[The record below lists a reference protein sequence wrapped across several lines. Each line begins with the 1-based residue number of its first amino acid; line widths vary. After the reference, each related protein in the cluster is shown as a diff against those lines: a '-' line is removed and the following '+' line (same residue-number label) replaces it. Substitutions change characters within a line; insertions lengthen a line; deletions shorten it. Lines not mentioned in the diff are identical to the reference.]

1 MPLLE
6 LFRVAFEA
14 LRVNLMRSILTML
27 GIIIGVAA
35 VIAMVTVGAGAQAE
49 VDRQISSLG
58 SNLFMVMSGA
68 RGRGGVRMATGSQST
83 LTVSDARA
91 LKTEIPEIVAA
102 APTMRGGAQVVVGN
116 TNWST
121 TVQGIDNDYLI
132 ARGWQ
137 IDEGRDLEPQE
148 VRTGAKVA
156 ILGATVA
163 TELFGA
169 GNAIGQTLRVKN
181 VPFQV
186 VGTLVAKGQSGMGSD
201 QDDVVMMPLQA
212 AAGRVLG
219 RASHRSD
226 SIGVIF
232 VSVAEAWMM
241 DDVEQQMAAV
251 LRQRHRISGEGQ
263 DTFTIRNMSEIVETR
278 AEARQVFNMLL
289 AAVASVSLVVGGI
302 GIMNIMLVSVTE
314 RTREIGLRM
323 AVGAKGRDILLQFL
337 VEAVALC
344 LAGGFLGI
352 LIALVLTFGI
362 AWIAEWPMLLQ
373 WPVVVMAL
381 GFSGAIGIFF
391 GFYPARKAAA
401 KDPIEALR
409 TE

>member
-68 RGRGGVRMATGSQST
+68 RSRGGVRTAAGSEVR
-83 LTVSDARA
+83 LTVDDARA
-91 LKTEIPEIVAA
+91 LKAEIPEIVAA
-102 APTMRGGAQVVVGN
+102 APTMRGAGQVVLGN
-116 TNWST
+116 TNWAT
-121 TVQGIDNDYLI
+121 TIQGIDNEYLV

-148 VRTGAKVA
+148 VRTGGKVA
-156 ILGATVA
+156 LLGARVVR
-163 TELFGA
+163 ELFGA
-169 GNAIGQTLRVKN
+169 GNAIGQTIRIKN

-186 VGTLVAKGQSGMGSD
+186 VGTMVPKGQSSMGYD
-201 QDDVVMMPLQA
+201 QDDIVMIPLRA
-212 AAGRVLG
+212 ARGRVLG
-219 RASHRSD
+219 RSGTRAD
-226 SIGVIF
+226 SVSVIF
-232 VSVAEAWMM
+232 VSVAEGWMM
-241 DDVEQQMAAV
+241 DDVERQILEV
-251 LRQRHRISGEGQ
+251 LRQRHRVPPGRDDPFG
-263 DTFTIRNMSEIVETR
+263 IRNMSEIVETR
-278 AEARQVFNMLL
+278 AETQAVFNILL

-323 AVGAKGRDILLQFL
+323 AVGARARDILLQFL
-337 VEAVALC
+337 VEAVTLC
-344 LAGGFLGI
+344 LLGGFLGI
-352 LIALVLTFGI
+352 VIALVLTFGI
-362 AWIAEWPMLLQ
+362 ARIAEWPVLLE
-373 WPVVVMAL
+373 WPVVVLAL
-381 GFSGAIGIFF
+381 GFSGAIGVFF
-391 GFYPARKAAA
+391 GYYPARKAAA
-401 KDPIEALR
+401 KDPIDALR

>member
-212 AAGRVLG
+212 ASGRVLG

-226 SIGVIF
+226 SVGVIF

>member
-1 MPLLE
+1 MPLAE
-6 LFRVAFEA
+6 LLRVALEA
-14 LRVNLMRSILTML
+14 LRVNLMRSVLTML

-49 VDRQISSLG
+49 IDRQISSLG
-58 SNLFMVMSGA
+58 SNLFMVMSGT
-68 RGRGGVRMATGSQST
+68 RSRGGVRTASGSEMR
-83 LTVSDARA
+83 LTVADARA
-91 LKTEIPEIVAA
+91 LKAEIPEIVAA
-102 APTMRGGAQVVVGN
+102 APTMRGVGQVVVGN

-121 TVQGIDNDYLI
+121 TIQGIDNEYLV

-148 VRTGAKVA
+148 IRSGSKVA
-156 ILGATVA
+156 LLGSRVA

-169 GNAIGQTLRVKN
+169 ANALGQTVRIKN
-181 VPFQV
+181 VPFVV
-186 VGTLVAKGQSGMGSD
+186 VGTLLEKGQSSMGSD
-201 QDDVVMMPLQA
+201 QDDIVMIPLA
-212 AAGRVLG
+212 AARGRVLG
-219 RASHRSD
+219 RSGPRSD
-226 SIGVIF
+226 AVSVIF
-232 VSVAEAWMM
+232 VSVAEGWMM
-241 DDVEQQMAAV
+241 DDVERQMGEV
-251 LRQRHRISGEGQ
+251 LRQRYRVRAGA
-263 DTFTIRNMSEIVETR
+263 DDPFAIRNMSEIVETR

-337 VEAVALC
+337 VEAVTLC
-344 LAGGFLGI
+344 LIGGVLGI
-352 LIALVLTFGI
+352 LSALVITFGI
-362 AWIAEWPMLLQ
+362 ARIAEWPVLLQ
-373 WPVVVMAL
+373 WPVVVLAL
-381 GFSGAIGIFF
+381 GFSAAIGIFF

>member
-1 MPLLE
+1 MPVVELL
-6 LFRVAFEA
+6 RVALEA
-14 LRVNLMRSILTML
+14 LRVNLLRSVLTML

-49 VDRQISSLG
+49 IDRQISSLG
-58 SNLFMVMSGA
+58 SNLFMVMSSA
-68 RGRGGVRMATGSQST
+68 RSRGGVRSASGSELR
-83 LTVSDARA
+83 LTVADARA
-91 LKTEIPEIVAA
+91 LKAEIPEIVAA
-102 APTMRGGAQVVVGN
+102 APTMRGAAQVVVGN

-121 TVQGIDNDYLI
+121 TIQGIDNEYLV

-148 VRTGAKVA
+148 IRGGSKVA
-156 ILGATVA
+156 LLGSRVA

-169 GNAIGQTLRVKN
+169 GNAIGQTVRIKN
-181 VPFQV
+181 VPFVV
-186 VGTLVAKGQSGMGSD
+186 VGTLLEKGQSSMGFD
-201 QDDVVMMPLQA
+201 QDDIAMIPLDA
-212 AAGRVLG
+212 ARGRVLG
-219 RASHRSD
+219 RGGPRSD
-226 SIGVIF
+226 TVSVIF
-232 VSVAEAWMM
+232 VSVAEGWMM
-241 DDVEQQMAAV
+241 DDVERQIGEV
-251 LRQRHRISGEGQ
+251 LRQRHRVRPGAE
-263 DTFTIRNMSEIVETR
+263 DPFAIRNMSEIVETR

-337 VEAVALC
+337 VEAVTLC
-344 LAGGFLGI
+344 LIGGFLGI
-352 LIALVLTFGI
+352 LCALVITFGI
-362 AWIAEWPMLLQ
+362 ARIAEWPVLLQ
-373 WPVVVMAL
+373 WPVVVLAL
-381 GFSGAIGIFF
+381 GFSAAIGIFF

>member
-1 MPLLE
+1 MPLAE
-6 LFRVAFEA
+6 LLRVALEA
-14 LRVNLMRSILTML
+14 LRVNLMRSVLTML

-49 VDRQISSLG
+49 IDRQISSLG
-58 SNLFMVMSGA
+58 SNIFMVMSGT
-68 RGRGGVRMATGSQST
+68 RSRGGVRTASGSEMR
-83 LTVSDARA
+83 LTVADARA
-91 LKTEIPEIVAA
+91 LKAEIPEIVAA
-102 APTMRGGAQVVVGN
+102 APTMRGVGQVVVGN

-121 TVQGIDNDYLI
+121 TIQGIDNEYLV

-148 VRTGAKVA
+148 IRSGSKVA
-156 ILGATVA
+156 LLGSRVA

-169 GNAIGQTLRVKN
+169 ANALGQTVRIKN
-181 VPFQV
+181 VPFVV
-186 VGTLVAKGQSGMGSD
+186 VGTLLEKGQSSMGSD
-201 QDDVVMMPLQA
+201 QDDIVMIPLA
-212 AAGRVLG
+212 AARGRVLG
-219 RASHRSD
+219 RSGPRSD
-226 SIGVIF
+226 AVSVIF
-232 VSVAEAWMM
+232 VSVAEGWMM
-241 DDVEQQMAAV
+241 DDVERQMGEV
-251 LRQRHRISGEGQ
+251 LRQRYRVRAGA
-263 DTFTIRNMSEIVETR
+263 DDPFAIRNMSEIVETR
-278 AEARQVFNMLL
+278 AEARQVFNILL

-337 VEAVALC
+337 VEAVTLC
-344 LAGGFLGI
+344 LIGGVLGI
-352 LIALVLTFGI
+352 LCALVITFGI
-362 AWIAEWPMLLQ
+362 ARIAEWPVLLQ
-373 WPVVVMAL
+373 WPVVVLAL
-381 GFSGAIGIFF
+381 GFSAAIGIFF

>member
-6 LFRVAFEA
+6 LLRVALEA
-14 LRVNLMRSILTML
+14 LRVNLMRSVLTML

-49 VDRQISSLG
+49 IDRQISSLG
-58 SNLFMVMSGA
+58 SNLFMVMSSA
-68 RGRGGVRMATGSQST
+68 RSRGGVRSASGSELR
-83 LTVSDARA
+83 LTVADARA
-91 LKTEIPEIVAA
+91 LKAEIPEIVAA
-102 APTMRGGAQVVVGN
+102 APTMRGAAQVVVGN

-121 TVQGIDNDYLI
+121 TIQGIDNEYLV

-148 VRTGAKVA
+148 IRGGSKVA
-156 ILGATVA
+156 LLGSRVA

-169 GNAIGQTLRVKN
+169 GNAIGQTVRIKN
-181 VPFQV
+181 VPFVV
-186 VGTLVAKGQSGMGSD
+186 VGTLLEKGQSSMGFD
-201 QDDVVMMPLQA
+201 QDDIAMIPLDA
-212 AAGRVLG
+212 ARGRVLG
-219 RASHRSD
+219 RGGPRSD
-226 SIGVIF
+226 TVSVIF
-232 VSVAEAWMM
+232 VSVAEGWMM
-241 DDVEQQMAAV
+241 DDVERQIGEV
-251 LRQRHRISGEGQ
+251 LRQRHRVRPGAE
-263 DTFTIRNMSEIVETR
+263 DPFAIRNMSEIVETR

-337 VEAVALC
+337 VEAVTLC
-344 LAGGFLGI
+344 LIGGFLGI
-352 LIALVLTFGI
+352 LCALVITFGI
-362 AWIAEWPMLLQ
+362 ARIAEWPVLLQ
-373 WPVVVMAL
+373 WPVVVLAL
-381 GFSGAIGIFF
+381 GFSAAIGIFF

>member
-1 MPLLE
+1 MPLAE
-6 LFRVAFEA
+6 LLRVALEA
-14 LRVNLMRSILTML
+14 LRVNLMRSVLTML

-49 VDRQISSLG
+49 IDRQISSLG

-68 RGRGGVRMATGSQST
+68 RSRGGVRSASGSEAR
-83 LTVSDARA
+83 LTVADARA
-91 LKTEIPEIVAA
+91 LKAEIPEIIAA
-102 APTMRGGAQVVVGN
+102 APTMRGVAQVVVGN

-121 TVQGIDNDYLI
+121 TIQGIDNEYLV

-137 IDEGRDLEPQE
+137 VDEGRDLEPQE
-148 VRTGAKVA
+148 IRSGGKVA
-156 ILGATVA
+156 LLGSRVA

-169 GNAIGQTLRVKN
+169 ANALGQTVRIKN
-181 VPFQV
+181 VPFVV
-186 VGTLVAKGQSGMGSD
+186 VGTLLEKGQSSMGSD
-201 QDDVVMMPLQA
+201 QDDIVMIPLEA
-212 AAGRVLG
+212 ARGRVLG
-219 RASHRSD
+219 RSGPRSD
-226 SIGVIF
+226 TVSVIF
-232 VSVAEAWMM
+232 VSVAEGWMM
-241 DDVEQQMAAV
+241 DDVERQMAEV
-251 LRQRHRISGEGQ
+251 LRQRHRVRAGA
-263 DTFTIRNMSEIVETR
+263 DDPFAIRNMSEIVETR

-337 VEAVALC
+337 VEAVTLC
-344 LAGGFLGI
+344 LIGGVLGI
-352 LIALVLTFGI
+352 LCALVITFGI
-362 AWIAEWPMLLQ
+362 ARVAEWPVLLQ
-373 WPVVVMAL
+373 WPVVVLAL
-381 GFSGAIGIFF
+381 GFSAAIGIFF